1 MKIYQVC
8 LCQVR
13 ELKDSV
19 IVLDE
24 SPIRTFADRANAE
37 KEKEECMKELKKKEG
52 YDETKEWLK
61 VEEWIV
67 H

>member
-1 MKIYQVC
+1 MKLYQVC

-13 ELKDSV
+13 KLIDGNTV
-19 IVLDE
+19 VDE
-24 SPIRTFADRANAE
+24 SPIRAFADKMDAE

-52 YDETKEWLK
+52 YDRTKEWFK
-61 VEEWIV
+61 VNEWIV